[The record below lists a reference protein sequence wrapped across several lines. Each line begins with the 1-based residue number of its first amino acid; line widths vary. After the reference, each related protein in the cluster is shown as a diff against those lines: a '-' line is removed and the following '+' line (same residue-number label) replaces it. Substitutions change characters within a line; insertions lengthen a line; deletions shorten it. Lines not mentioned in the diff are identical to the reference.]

1 MKKSQIDTTGL
12 QIQPL
17 KQSGS
22 LSSHVSGQLESMICN
37 GKIAVD
43 SKLPT
48 ETALCEMFGVSRTVI
63 REAIAKLKSI
73 GLVDTRQGVG
83 TKVISS
89 RPIETF
95 FASDITPKTLE
106 DILCILELRM
116 SIEVKAAELAALR
129 RDDKDL
135 ARMLSCLEKFTQAT
149 KAKELARK
157 EDLDFH
163 CAVAMAT
170 KNAYFVKFYDQMN
183 KNIIPREQILENK
196 VDQFATEEYLN
207 KVNREHMAIYH
218 AVEARDCEAAEKAM
232 YDHLYRAYHMYEQY
246 QEK

>member
-1 MKKSQIDTTGL
+1 MKKPQIDTTGL
-12 QIQPL
+12 HIEPL

-37 GKIAVD
+37 GNIAVD

-83 TKVISS
+83 TTVISS
-89 RPIETF
+89 RPMETF
-95 FASDITPKTLE
+95 FASGITPKTVE

-129 RDDKDL
+129 RDDNDL
-135 ARMLSCLEKFTQAT
+135 AQMHACLEKFTQAI
-149 KAKELARK
+149 KASELARK

-170 KNAYFVKFYDQMN
+170 KNPYFVKFYDQMN
-183 KNIIPREQILENK
+183 KNIIPREQILDNK

-207 KVNREHMAIYH
+207 KVNREHTAIYH
-218 AVEARDCEAAEKAM
+218 AIEARDCEASEKAM

>member
-1 MKKSQIDTTGL
+1 MKKSQTDNAGL
-12 QIQPL
+12 HIEPL

-22 LSSHVSGQLESMICN
+22 LSSYVSGQLEAMICS

-48 ETALCEMFGVSRTVI
+48 ETALCDMFGVSRTVI

-83 TKVISS
+83 TTVISS
-89 RPIETF
+89 RPMETF
-95 FASDITPKTLE
+95 FASDITPKTVE

-129 RDDKDL
+129 RDEKDL
-135 ARMLSCLEKFTQAT
+135 AQMLSCLEKFTQAI

-163 CAVAMAT
+163 CAVARAT
-170 KNAYFVKFYDQMN
+170 KNVYFVKFYDQMN
-183 KNIIPREQILENK
+183 KNIIPREQILEHK
-196 VDQFATEEYLN
+196 VDQFATEAYLN
-207 KVNREHMAIYH
+207 KVNEEHMAIYQ
-218 AVEARDCEAAEKAM
+218 AIEARDCEAAEKSM
-232 YDHLYRAYHMYEQY
+232 YNHLYRAYHMYEQY
-246 QEK
+246 QDK